1 MNKKEAILKSVLK
14 LVNREGFY
22 HLNMKKIASE
32 AGIAAGTVY
41 LYFRGKED
49 LINALYKMIVTSFNK
64 SILEVYHKNQ
74 SVKSNYYVMMERA
87 MKFYLDDPD
96 YFSFIEQ
103 YTYAPFL
110 FKDNQEENFLLLM
123 PIYKMIRLGKKQ
135 RLIKNLPDAYLL
147 SLIHGPL
154 NTVIKLHL
162 AHKTDLHKK
171 GAQQKFFDSVW
182 NAIATRVAASPG
194 KDYMKQQHLIANKV
208 G

>member
-22 HLNMKKIASE
+22 HLNMKKIADE

-49 LINALYKMIVTSFNK
+49 LINALYKMIVTSFNQSVLK
-64 SILEVYHKNQ
+64 VYHIDLTVQDNFYSMIKQ
-74 SVKSNYYVMMERA
+74 A
-87 MKFYLDDPD
+87 LKFYMDDPD
-96 YFSFIEQ
+96 YFSFVEQ

-110 FKDNQEENFLLLM
+110 FKNNQEENFLLLR
-123 PIYKMIRLGKKQ
+123 PIYKLIREGKKQ

-154 NTVIKLHL
+154 NTIIKLHL
-162 AHKTDLHKK
+162 AHKIDMNKK
-171 GAQQKFFDSVW
+171 GAQQKFFDTVW
-182 NAIATRVAASPG
+182 KAIMV
-194 KDYMKQQHLIANKV
+194 
-208 G
+208 